1 MAFASMPLSYK
12 RLYSGA
18 LDEDSVFESLSA
30 AQEYTAGPTSYAGQI
45 IGVKVDDNNYS
56 PYIINADKTVLFR
69 CDVIKS
75 NVCHKTSEKR
85 GNESKNDE
93 RKCIVNLFLL

>member
-30 AQEYTAGPTSYAGQI
+30 AQEYAAGATSYAGQI

-56 PYIINADKTVLFR
+56 PYIINADKTLSPTITA
-69 CDVIKS
+69 DEVIS
-75 NVCHKTSEKR
+75 MMSWQE
-85 GNESKNDE
+85 
-93 RKCIVNLFLL
+93 I

>member
-56 PYIINADKTVLFR
+56 PYIINADKTLSPTITA
-69 CDVIKS
+69 DEVIS
-75 NVCHKTSEKR
+75 MMSWQE
-85 GNESKNDE
+85 
-93 RKCIVNLFLL
+93 I